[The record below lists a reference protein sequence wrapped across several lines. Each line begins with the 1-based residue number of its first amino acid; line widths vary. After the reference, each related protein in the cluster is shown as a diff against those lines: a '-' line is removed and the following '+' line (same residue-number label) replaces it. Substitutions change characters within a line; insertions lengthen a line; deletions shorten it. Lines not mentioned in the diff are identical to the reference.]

1 MKKRTLLPTL
11 TVNRETLLPLDR
23 HRIGGA
29 QGITQ
34 TTCGSIEC
42 VSETGSCNCTGT
54 ICSAFC

>member
-1 MKKRTLLPTL
+1 MKKRTLPRL

-23 HRIGGA
+23 LHTGGA
-29 QGITQ
+29 QALTK

-42 VSETGSCNCTGT
+42 VSETGSCNCTGL